1 MWECMG
7 IAFSPPLSSQP
18 SLVNCVWLIIWTDE
32 KGHCWGQCL
41 WLHGYF
47 HQMNRS
53 NQICMGNKTYRSW
66 TIISSGLD
74 PLSTWPCTVLIW
86 FGWSSYSESLN
97 SNANFCCVNN
107 ILVID
112 KTSASLCSWFQ
123 ASISLLTLCLHFHSY
138 QWTHIVDL
146 VNRQLSSM
154 YKQLNKGLFTLMKL
168 TR

>member
-7 IAFSPPLSSQP
+7 IAFFPL
-18 SLVNCVWLIIWTDE
+18 LVSCVWLFICTDE
-32 KGHCWGQCL
+32 KGQSWGQRL
-41 WLHGYF
+41 WLRSYF
-47 HQMNRS
+47 HQMNMS
-53 NQICMGNKTYRSW
+53 HQICMGNKTYKSL

-112 KTSASLCSWFQ
+112 KTSASLFCSWFQ
-123 ASISLLTLCLHFHSY
+123 ASISLLTLCLHFDSY
-138 QWTHIVDL
+138 QWTHIVDV
-146 VNRQLSSM
+146 VNRQLNSM